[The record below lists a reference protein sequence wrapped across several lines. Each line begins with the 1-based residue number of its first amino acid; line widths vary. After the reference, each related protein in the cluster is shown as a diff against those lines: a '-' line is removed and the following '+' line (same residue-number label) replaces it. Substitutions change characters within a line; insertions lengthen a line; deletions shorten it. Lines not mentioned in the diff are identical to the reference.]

1 MLLLLLLSSALLQ
14 VQLQACDWDPDL
26 NPNQQLLSVPDST
39 RVLEVSGPQACQ
51 AACCSDPDCDL
62 ALLGLPA
69 DGLPQ
74 CMLVRCRDHCVFQP
88 SSQFRVYRKK
98 SLSLPGNQALGPGE
112 RRRVVPLMEAGE
124 PRSNE
129 TNGLRCLLPPQVGSC
144 RASFPRF
151 FYNVSSQICSHFLFG
166 GCHGNGNNFLTKEGC
181 EESCGGVTGAVLPV
195 DLTPAP
201 ELPAKAPRMNLHS
214 DVSED
219 SESAPPQE
227 KEMSAELFAE
237 RCGADPEAGPCR
249 AAFQNWFYSRETGS
263 CQTFIYGGCQGNENN
278 YETKQHCMDTCTVRV
293 LPSSRKAPPPAAD
306 EDSEACTVTSD
317 PGPCR
322 AAFPMFYYDLNTA
335 SCQPFLYGG
344 CRGNRNRYSSLEDCM
359 ARCQNTGSFDT
370 RGKARDRWTAA
381 VFLFVT
387 LAVVSTLLLTTLV
400 IITLRRHRLS
410 RRLSSF
416 SDKEELLPDE
426 QSSVESLN
434 VSESPKPAQA

>member
-14 VQLQACDWDPDL
+14 VQVQLQACDWDPDL
-26 NPNQQLLSVPDST
+26 NPDQQLLSGPDPALL
-39 RVLEVSGPQACQ
+39 LEVSGPRACR

-62 ALLGLPA
+62 ALMGLPA

-88 SSQFRVYRKK
+88 SSQFKVYRKK
-98 SLSLPGNQALGPGE
+98 SLSLPGSQALEPGE

-129 TNGLRCLLPPQVGSC
+129 TNDLRCLLPPQVGSC

-166 GCHGNGNNFLTKEGC
+166 GCHGNGNNFLTKGGC
-181 EESCGGVTGAVLPV
+181 EESCGGVTA
-195 DLTPAP
+195 
-201 ELPAKAPRMNLHS
+201 
-214 DVSED
+214 VSED

-227 KEMSAELFAE
+227 KEMSAEHFAE

-263 CQTFIYGGCQGNENN
+263 CQTFIYGGCQGNKNN

-293 LPSSRKAPPPAAD
+293 LPSSKKDPPPAAD
-306 EDSEACTVTSD
+306 KDSEACTVTSD

-359 ARCQNTGSFDT
+359 TRCQNTGSFDT

-410 RRLSSF
+410 RRPSSF

-434 VSESPKPAQA
+434 VSESPKPDQA

>member
-14 VQLQACDWDPDL
+14 VQLQTCDWDPDL
-26 NPNQQLLSVPDST
+26 NPDQQLLSGPDPA
-39 RVLEVSGPQACQ
+39 RLLEVSGPRACR

-62 ALLGLPA
+62 ALMGLPA

-88 SSQFRVYRKK
+88 SSQFKVYRKK
-98 SLSLPGNQALGPGE
+98 SLSLPGTQALKPGE

-129 TNGLRCLLPPQVGSC
+129 TNDLRCLLPPQVGSC

-166 GCHGNGNNFLTKEGC
+166 GCHGNGNNFLTKGGC

-195 DLTPAP
+195 DSTPAP

-214 DVSED
+214 
-219 SESAPPQE
+219 
-227 KEMSAELFAE
+227 
-237 RCGADPEAGPCR
+237 
-249 AAFQNWFYSRETGS
+249 
-263 CQTFIYGGCQGNENN
+263 
-278 YETKQHCMDTCTVRV
+278 VRV
-293 LPSSRKAPPPAAD
+293 LPSSKKAPPPAAD
-306 EDSEACTVTSD
+306 TDSEACTVTSD

-335 SCQPFLYGG
+335 SCQTFLYGG

-359 ARCQNTGSFDT
+359 TRCQNTGSFDT

-410 RRLSSF
+410 RLPSSF

-434 VSESPKPAQA
+434 VSESPKPDQA

>member
-129 TNGLRCLLPPQVGSC
+129 TNGQ
-144 RASFPRF
+144 
-151 FYNVSSQICSHFLFG
+151 
-166 GCHGNGNNFLTKEGC
+166 
-181 EESCGGVTGAVLPV
+181 
-195 DLTPAP
+195 
-201 ELPAKAPRMNLHS
+201 
-214 DVSED
+214 
-219 SESAPPQE
+219 
-227 KEMSAELFAE
+227 MSAELFAE

>member
-1 MLLLLLLSSALLQ
+1 MLLLLLLASALLQ
-14 VQLQACDWDPDL
+14 VQLQACDWDPLL
-26 NPNQQLLSVPDST
+26 NPNQQLLSIPDST
-39 RVLEVSGPQACQ
+39 RVLEVSGQEACQ

-62 ALLGLPA
+62 ALMGLPA

-98 SLSLPGNQALGPGE
+98 SLSLPGNQALEPGE
-112 RRRVVPLMEAGE
+112 RRHVVLLMEAGE

-129 TNGLRCLLPPQVGSC
+129 TNDLRCLLPPQVGSC
-144 RASFPRF
+144 RASFSRF

-181 EESCGGVTGAVLPV
+181 EESCGGVTGAMCLKTRSRP
-195 DLTPAP
+195 
-201 ELPAKAPRMNLHS
+201 
-214 DVSED
+214 
-219 SESAPPQE
+219 PPQE
-227 KEMSAELFAE
+227 KEMSAEHFAE

-306 EDSEACTVTSD
+306 KDSEACTVTSD

-322 AAFPMFYYDLNTA
+322 AAFFMFYYDLNTA
-335 SCQPFLYGG
+335 SCQPFVYGG

-359 ARCQNTGSFDT
+359 TRCQNTGSFDT

-410 RRLSSF
+410 HRLSSF

-434 VSESPKPAQA
+434 VLESPKPAQA